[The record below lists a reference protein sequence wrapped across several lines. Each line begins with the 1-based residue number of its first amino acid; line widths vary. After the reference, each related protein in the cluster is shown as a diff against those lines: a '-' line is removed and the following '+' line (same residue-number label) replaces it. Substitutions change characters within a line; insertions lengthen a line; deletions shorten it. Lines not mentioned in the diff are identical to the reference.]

1 MTQGG
6 EEVLSRLLRL
16 VHALRTSPKGLGEA
30 ELAASCGVSVAT
42 VRDDLA
48 LLTETSNVPVYN
60 EDDIWDDGRL
70 GGGLSGGPG
79 ASLAGGVG
87 GGVWHLDSFD
97 YSVPPPPLTLGEAIA
112 LTQAVDA
119 MLGEGHL
126 SGDSPLISVRE
137 RLLEAL
143 VGGGIP
149 LRGGGGG
156 GRAASERLLEQP
168 ENPILIKG
176 TRPLFGVGGAEN
188 QVRRLEHAISLR
200 QRLRLEYRGSGGSE
214 QGENG
219 ERTVDPY
226 GLVYFWVQG
235 AWYLVAFCHQA
246 REMRTFRVD
255 RIRRLTG
262 LEERFT
268 YPVDFSLAEHFR
280 YAWGVELGPLY
291 RVSIRF
297 QDHFNVLDRVR
308 KEVAHRRDGRLVEE
322 PGERNGAGGTDGAN
336 GAFLYTDVVAGLH
349 EIRVW
354 IRSFGES
361 AEVFEPPE
369 LRESVAWTARLI
381 LERYGG

>member
-1 MTQGG
+1 MDGRLTDHVD

-16 VHALRTSPKGLGEA
+16 VHLLRINPQGLTEE
-30 ELAASCGVSVAT
+30 ELRSGCGVDLAT
-42 VRDDLA
+42 VRNDLA

-60 EDDIWDDGRL
+60 EDDVYDDDLGDDGCL
-70 GGGLSGGPG
+70 GNGYRGNGK
-79 ASLAGGVG
+79 
-87 GGVWHLDSFD
+87 WHLDSCD
-97 YSVPPPPLTLGEAIA
+97 YTLPPPPLTLGETIA

-119 MLGEGHL
+119 LLAEGDVDN
-126 SGDSPLISVRE
+126 DSPLVAARE

-143 VGGGIP
+143 
-149 LRGGGGG
+149 L
-156 GRAASERLLEQP
+156 GRMPSWSRKQCAASSTPLEQP
-168 ENPILIKG
+168 ENLVLIKG

-188 QVRRLEHAISLR
+188 LVRRLEHAISLR
-200 QRLRLEYRGSGGSE
+200 KRLRLEYRGSGG
-214 QGENG
+214 GERDKG
-219 ERTVDPY
+219 EGEKAERTVDPY
-226 GLVYFWVQG
+226 GLVYYWVQG

-246 REMRTFRVD
+246 KEMRTFRVD
-255 RIRRLTG
+255 RIRRLMT

-280 YAWGVELGPLY
+280 HAWGVELGPLC

-308 KEVAHRRDGRLVEE
+308 KEVAHRRDGRLIEE
-322 PGERNGAGGTDGAN
+322 PDGSL
-336 GAFLYTDVVAGLH
+336 LYTDVVAGLH

-361 AEVFEPPE
+361 AEVLEPPE